1 MLQLQLHH
9 PAGKLAPSAG
19 REPEWGAG
27 RVHSALR
34 SGGGRGRGQHGARGG
49 ASCAPQLQSDP
60 AAAAGEMDLVQ
71 SHRDGLHQ
79 RGSGPRERA
88 AAVPHGRG
96 R

>member
-19 REPEWGAG
+19 REPERGAG

-34 SGGGRGRGQHGARGG
+34 GGGRRGRGQHGARGG
-49 ASCAPQLQSDP
+49 AGSAAQLRPDP
-60 AAAAGEMDLVQ
+60 APAAGEMDHVQ
-71 SHRDGLHQ
+71 SHCGGLHQ

-88 AAVPHGRG
+88 AALPHG
-96 R
+96 